1 MCCQLGKAWSLLTL
15 TKLGQQ
21 LCCIEQ
27 AQDWVAVRI
36 YTVCGCKRK
45 KCSLPSFRRKKQCLC
60 GLKSLGP
67 SSVLSSS
74 GSLRYFISP
83 QCCIA
88 ANCKRNQEL
97 DLPFEGDNQPETPN
111 KPGRKVLLWV
121 VLVPQSSNRTTVQ
134 KWNAWRS
141 CWLMAYVWGV
151 SEDERPLWA
160 RLRS

>member
-1 MCCQLGKAWSLLTL
+1 MLSAGESMVTSYPHETRPAALLHRASTRL
-15 TKLGQQ
+15 SGGQ
-21 LCCIEQ
+21 
-27 AQDWVAVRI
+27 DI
-36 YTVCGCKRK
+36 YCLWLQKKRF
-45 KCSLPSFRRKKQCLC
+45 LPSFRRKKQCLC

-121 VLVPQSSNRTTVQ
+121 VLVPRSSNRTTVQ

-141 CWLMAYVWGV
+141 CWLMAYVWDV